1 MSGKETRGSRE
12 AVLDVFVYYDFAS
25 SLSYVAHRVLARI
38 GRELAEERIE
48 LRWKAID
55 LTGIGRFQRGRLLDP
70 ERRRSLIEVATAL
83 DVELDPP
90 ARWPDSRLAGEV
102 AVTFDMAID
111 RGLDPCV
118 EREWRE
124 AAFAAFHEQGDAP
137 KDADAPPG
145 PWKEGHSSAPGNPG
159 GAIPRHPRTT
169 SCARHRA
176 HGWNPGILPASG
188 RRHDRGW
195 AAPDRVAGAVEQLFG
210 EFERRGHFGK
220 RGVASVDDL
229 AAGRRLAAATS
240 SAVAAGVEGAPTLM
254 FDAFP
259 LCGIHDEATM
269 LGMIQRYARRRRRLE
284 AEATVEVN

>member
-1 MSGKETRGSRE
+1 MSGRETRGSRE
-12 AVLDVFVYYDFAS
+12 AVLEVFVYYDFAS

-70 ERRRSLIEVATAL
+70 VRRRSLIEVATAL

-102 AVTFDMAID
+102 ALTLDLAID
-111 RGLDPCV
+111 RGLDPAV
-118 EREWRE
+118 EQEWRRDVFS
-124 AAFAAFHEQGDAP
+124 AFYEQGDR
-137 KDADAPPG
+137 DD
-145 PWKEGHSSAPGNPG
+145 
-159 GAIPRHPRTT
+159 
-169 SCARHRA
+169 
-176 HGWNPGILPASG
+176 
-188 RRHDRGW
+188 
-195 AAPDRVAGAVEQLFG
+195 PDQLAGAVEQLFG

-220 RGVASVDDL
+220 RGVASLDDL
-229 AAGRRLAAATS
+229 AAGRRLAAATG

>member
-1 MSGKETRGSRE
+1 LSGKETRASRE
-12 AVLDVFVYYDFAS
+12 AVLEVFVYYDFAS

-70 ERRRSLIEVATAL
+70 VRRRSLIEVATAL

-102 AVTFDMAID
+102 ALTLDLAID
-111 RGLDPCV
+111 RGLDPAV
-118 EREWRE
+118 EQEWRRGVFS
-124 AAFAAFHEQGDAP
+124 AFYEQGDR
-137 KDADAPPG
+137 DD
-145 PWKEGHSSAPGNPG
+145 
-159 GAIPRHPRTT
+159 
-169 SCARHRA
+169 
-176 HGWNPGILPASG
+176 
-188 RRHDRGW
+188 
-195 AAPDRVAGAVEQLFG
+195 PDQLAGAVEQLFG

-220 RGVASVDDL
+220 RGVASLDDL
-229 AAGRRLAAATS
+229 AAGRRLATATG

-269 LGMIQRYARRRRRLE
+269 LGMIQRYARRRRRLV

>member
-1 MSGKETRGSRE
+1 LSGKETRGSRE
-12 AVLDVFVYYDFAS
+12 AVLEVFVYYDFAS

-70 ERRRSLIEVATAL
+70 VRRRSLIEVATAL

-102 AVTFDMAID
+102 ALTLDLAID
-111 RGLDPCV
+111 RGLDPAV
-118 EREWRE
+118 EREWRRGV
-124 AAFAAFHEQGDAP
+124 FSTFYEQGDR
-137 KDADAPPG
+137 DD
-145 PWKEGHSSAPGNPG
+145 
-159 GAIPRHPRTT
+159 
-169 SCARHRA
+169 
-176 HGWNPGILPASG
+176 
-188 RRHDRGW
+188 
-195 AAPDRVAGAVEQLFG
+195 PDQLAGAVEQLFG

-220 RGVASVDDL
+220 RGVATVDDL
-229 AAGRRLAAATS
+229 AAGRRLAAATG

>member
-12 AVLDVFVYYDFAS
+12 AVLEVFVYYDFAS

-70 ERRRSLIEVATAL
+70 VRRRSLIEVATAL

-102 AVTFDMAID
+102 ALTLDLAID
-111 RGLDPCV
+111 RGLDPAV
-118 EREWRE
+118 EREWRRGV
-124 AAFAAFHEQGDAP
+124 FTTFYEQGDR
-137 KDADAPPG
+137 DD
-145 PWKEGHSSAPGNPG
+145 
-159 GAIPRHPRTT
+159 
-169 SCARHRA
+169 
-176 HGWNPGILPASG
+176 L
-188 RRHDRGW
+188 DQL
-195 AAPDRVAGAVEQLFG
+195 AGAVEQLFG
-210 EFERRGHFGK
+210 QFERRGHFGK
-220 RGVASVDDL
+220 RGVATVDDL
-229 AAGRRLAAATS
+229 AAGRRLAAATG

>member
-1 MSGKETRGSRE
+1 MSGKETRGSRA
-12 AVLDVFVYYDFAS
+12 AVLEVFVYYDFAS

-55 LTGIGRFQRGRLLDP
+55 LTGIGRFQRGRLLDS

-102 AVTFDMAID
+102 ALTLDLAID
-111 RGLDPCV
+111 RGLDPAV
-118 EREWRE
+118 EQEWRRGV
-124 AAFAAFHEQGDAP
+124 FSTFYEQGDR
-137 KDADAPPG
+137 DD
-145 PWKEGHSSAPGNPG
+145 
-159 GAIPRHPRTT
+159 
-169 SCARHRA
+169 
-176 HGWNPGILPASG
+176 
-188 RRHDRGW
+188 
-195 AAPDRVAGAVEQLFG
+195 PDQLAGAVEQLFG

-220 RGVASVDDL
+220 RGVASLDDL
-229 AAGRRLAAATS
+229 AAGRRLAAATG

>member
-12 AVLDVFVYYDFAS
+12 AVLEVFVYYDFAS

-70 ERRRSLIEVATAL
+70 VRRRSLIEVATAL

-102 AVTFDMAID
+102 ALTLDLAID
-111 RGLDPCV
+111 RGLDPAV
-118 EREWRE
+118 EREWRRGV
-124 AAFAAFHEQGDAP
+124 FTTFYEQGDR
-137 KDADAPPG
+137 DD
-145 PWKEGHSSAPGNPG
+145 
-159 GAIPRHPRTT
+159 
-169 SCARHRA
+169 
-176 HGWNPGILPASG
+176 L
-188 RRHDRGW
+188 DQL
-195 AAPDRVAGAVEQLFG
+195 AGAVEQLFG

-220 RGVASVDDL
+220 RGVATVDDL
-229 AAGRRLAAATS
+229 AAGRRLAAATG

>member
-1 MSGKETRGSRE
+1 MSAEATRDSCQERLE
-12 AVLDVFVYYDFAS
+12 VFVYYDFAS
-25 SLSYVAHRVLARI
+25 SLSYVAHRVLTRI
-38 GRELAEERIE
+38 DRQLAEERIE

-55 LTGIGRFQRGRLLDP
+55 LTGIGRFQRGRLLGAG
-70 ERRRSLIEVATAL
+70 RRRSLIEVAAAL
-83 DVELDPP
+83 GVELDPP

-102 AVTFDMAID
+102 ALTLDLAID
-111 RGLDPCV
+111 RGLDPAV
-118 EREWRE
+118 EREWRRGVFS
-124 AAFAAFHEQGDAP
+124 AFYEQGERNDP
-137 KDADAPPG
+137 H
-145 PWKEGHSSAPGNPG
+145 E
-159 GAIPRHPRTT
+159 
-169 SCARHRA
+169 
-176 HGWNPGILPASG
+176 L
-188 RRHDRGW
+188 
-195 AAPDRVAGAVEQLFG
+195 AGAVERLFG
-210 EFERRGHFGK
+210 EFQRRGHFGK